1 MFNKLMDNKSNLSL
15 IIDAG
20 GWEETVT
27 FWIEGVLTPI
37 VSIAGII
44 GNYDLLVQWWKN
56 RAPEYRVP
64 EKKTQRK

>member
-1 MFNKLMDNKSNLSL
+1 MDNQSNLSL

-44 GNYDLLVQWWKN
+44 GNFDLLVHWWEC
-56 RAPEYRVP
+56 RAQEYRVP
-64 EKKTQRK
+64 EIGHQENRD